1 MCWKYNKKTTKSKA
15 TKISYGCV
23 CIDKPCVLFVLYA
36 IALKTKLT
44 MKKCNDFALVTVYA
58 KPYVWRK
65 VPQYFVKLSVNISR
79 GCGYRIFC
87 HSKLLISWNPNAKS
101 FFQSF
106 LSFLWIALGQLL
118 PCVFGKELS
127 HTLASGEWSGWD
139 CTTFVAFI
147 WWRMSRGGDK
157 TERPW
162 DRFAP
167 PGFESVQPP
176 CILLQLHD
184 ASFHCWRHCSGG
196 GKTERKENS
205 WILHDILYLHR
216 FTQHIF
222 A

>member
-1 MCWKYNKKTTKSKA
+1 MIFLWLQCSVCKAICLEKNAAIFCETFSEHKSGVWLQN
-15 TKISYGCV
+15 ILS
-23 CIDKPCVLFVLYA
+23 
-36 IALKTKLT
+36 LKTSDFLKP
-44 MKKCNDFALVTVYA
+44 KCD
-58 KPYVWRK
+58 
-65 VPQYFVKLSVNISR
+65 
-79 GCGYRIFC
+79 
-87 HSKLLISWNPNAKS
+87 

-106 LSFLWIALGQLL
+106 LSFLWISLEQLL

-147 WWRMSRGGDK
+147 WWRMSRGRDK

-196 GKTERKENS
+196 GKTGRK
-205 WILHDILYLHR
+205 
-216 FTQHIF
+216 
-222 A
+222 